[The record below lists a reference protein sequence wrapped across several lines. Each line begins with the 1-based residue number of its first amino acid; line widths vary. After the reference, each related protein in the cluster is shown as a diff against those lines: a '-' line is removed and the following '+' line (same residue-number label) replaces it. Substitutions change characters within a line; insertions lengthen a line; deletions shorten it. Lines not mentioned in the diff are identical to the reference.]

1 MVIFVCECGMH
12 FQVAE
17 EQLVKR
23 RYQNCPNCNVK
34 IPQECVDSAVL
45 SIQTNAKYNPFKSF
59 VVENKDIKGVITGTV
74 TL

>member
-1 MVIFVCECGMH
+1 MVIFACECGMH
-12 FQVAE
+12 FQVTE

-23 RYQNCPNCNVK
+23 RYQYCPNCEVK
-34 IPQECVDSAVL
+34 ISQECVDSAVL
-45 SIQTNAKYNPFKSF
+45 LIQANTKHNPFKSF